1 MLNEARGKVRN
12 EEKRTHRFQNQKRR
26 VDEIGMGKERNVLEK
41 KLTAKGKR
49 KNDMRDPRRK
59 IRTLIVHHH
68 HRHRRRQLRVTTILL
83 WQEKRKMH
91 LIRGKPIS

>member
-59 IRTLIVHHH
+59 MIRTLIVH